1 MFNALHPI
9 IRKNATDLY
18 IYKLRNYKDL
28 ESLLDELSAIAP
40 KKTLMEMYNIA
51 TEEPYSFW
59 YISLMARN
67 KNDMFFIR
75 FEKKMSIQ

>member
-1 MFNALHPI
+1 MIHAPPSI

-18 IYKLRNYKDL
+18 VYKLRIYKDL
-28 ESLLDELSAIAP
+28 ESSLDELSAIAP
-40 KKTLMEMYNIA
+40 KKTFLEMYNIA

-59 YISLMARN
+59 YINLMAKS